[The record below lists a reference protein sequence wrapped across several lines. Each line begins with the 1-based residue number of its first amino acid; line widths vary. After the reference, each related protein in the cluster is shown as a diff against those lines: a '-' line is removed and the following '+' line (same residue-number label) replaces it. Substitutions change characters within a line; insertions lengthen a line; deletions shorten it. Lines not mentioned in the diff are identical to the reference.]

1 MKGHRPEPLG
11 ARELDD
17 LVTTL
22 IDDATHLRSGTL
34 APDGR
39 PADGR
44 PALAPETA
52 AMVTR
57 LREVVAEHVRR
68 EAELEELYGAAHDL
82 TRIRDVD
89 HALRTVCE
97 RTKRLMGCDAAYLSH
112 RIDEE
117 WFAVRAWS
125 GKLSPGFL
133 GTRVRVGEGVG
144 GAVAATRQPVQVED
158 YTQAAGIEHNDYL
171 DRQVGAEDLHTL
183 LGVPLEFDGRLL
195 GLLFAARRDKHL
207 FTDAEVALMTSLAAH
222 AAVALNN
229 AQLFEAQKQAMAALE
244 RSTLLLQA
252 QKAAIEASVQVHE
265 RLTQVLLRGEG
276 VGPIAAVVG
285 ETFDMPV
292 TILDADDNILA
303 QHGWC
308 PPDPPFTPPIREA
321 LDHSRR
327 TGRPVRADGPDGR
340 LWYVDTAAAGTTVL
354 GTVLLTADRELTDTE
369 LRTFERAAQT
379 VSVSRL
385 ADAAIAEADIR
396 ASGELV
402 RRLIDPRR
410 SSPEELDRVT
420 RRHRLST
427 GPITVAVA
435 DPVRERVN
443 AQLATATAL
452 CAEQGG
458 LAALYEDLL
467 VVIQP
472 DEPAKVAAVLWDRL
486 RSAADAPATV
496 AAAGPVASPLDL
508 RHLHR
513 EAVQCLKLMHR
524 LGRTSFW
531 ATTAELGI
539 YAMLFTEGASEG
551 LDHLIDTQIGPLLDY
566 DARHGTTLAQTATAY
581 LEAGQSPAATAA
593 RLGIHANTV
602 SQRIARIDRLLG
614 AGWRESPRRL
624 DLHIALRL
632 QALRTGDGLSVAPAR
647 PETA

>member
-1 MKGHRPEPLG
+1 MTGHRPEPPG

-17 LVTTL
+17 LVTAL
-22 IDDATHLRSGTL
+22 IDDATRLRHGTPAL
-34 APDGR
+34 DGR
-39 PADGR
+39 AVDGR
-44 PALAPETA
+44 RALAPQTA
-52 AMVTR
+52 AVVTR
-57 LREVVAEHVRR
+57 LREVMAEHVRR

-97 RTKRLMGCDAAYLSH
+97 RTKRLMRCDAAYLSD

-125 GKLSPGFL
+125 GKLSPDFK
-133 GTRVRVGEGVG
+133 GTRVRIGVGVG
-144 GAVAATRQPVQVED
+144 GAVAATRQPLQVED
-158 YTQAAGIEHNDYL
+158 YVQAAAIKHNDYL
-171 DRQVGAEDLHTL
+171 DHRVGAEDLHTL

-195 GLLFAARRDKHL
+195 GLLFAARRERRL
-207 FTDAEVALMTSLAAH
+207 FTDAEVALMSSLAAH

-276 VGPIAAVVG
+276 AGPIAAVVG
-285 ETFDMPV
+285 ETFGMPT
-292 TILDADDNILA
+292 TILDADDVVLA
-303 QHGWC
+303 RHGTC
-308 PPDPPFTPPIREA
+308 PPEPPFPPPIREA
-321 LDHSRR
+321 LDRSRG
-327 TGRPVRADGPDGR
+327 TGRPARADGPDGR
-340 LWYVDTAAAGTTVL
+340 LWYVGTAAAGNTVL

-369 LRTFERAAQT
+369 LRTFEQVAQT

-396 ASGELV
+396 ASAELV
-402 RRLIDPRR
+402 RRLIDPSRY
-410 SSPEELDRVT
+410 SPEELDRVT

-435 DPVRERVN
+435 DPVRERAN
-443 AQLATATAL
+443 AQLTAATAL

-458 LAALYEDLL
+458 LAARYDDLL

-472 DEPAKVAAVLWDRL
+472 AEPTKVAALLWERL
-486 RSAADAPATV
+486 RSAAGAPATV
-496 AAAGPVASPLDL
+496 AAAGPAASPLDL

-513 EAVQCLKLMHR
+513 EAVQCLRLMHR

-566 DARHGTTLAQTATAY
+566 DSRHGTTLVQTAAAY
-581 LEAGQSPAATAA
+581 LEAGQSPAAAAA

-602 SQRIARIDRLLG
+602 SQRITRIDRLLG

-632 QALRTGDGLSVAPAR
+632 QELKGDGLSAAR
-647 PETA
+647 APETA